1 VADNIFCLDIITLSV
16 PNSSVTPAVQV
27 IQNID
32 AAAALFSAP
41 RLKIL
46 AELAEPDTAAAIA
59 RRVGLPRQQVSYH
72 VRELEHAGLVTFVEE
87 RRKGNCVERVVQA
100 AARSYVVSP
109 AALGSLGS
117 SLGSTLGS
125 TPAEQRDTF
134 SIGYLVGLAARA
146 IRDLAW
152 LSVRAAAA
160 KKRLSTMAMEAD
172 IRFATVET
180 RAAFAQELSAFVA
193 KLTAKYHS
201 AEGRPFRLIAGV
213 YPAITSA
220 STPEPGDQA
229 CVNMN

>member
-1 VADNIFCLDIITLSV
+1 
-16 PNSSVTPAVQV
+16 VTPAVQV
-27 IQNID
+27 IQSID
-32 AAAALFSAP
+32 AAAALFSTP

-72 VRELEHAGLVTFVEE
+72 VRELEHAGLITFVEE
-87 RRKGNCVERVVQA
+87 RRKGNCVERVVRA

-117 SLGSTLGS
+117 
-125 TPAEQRDTF
+125 TPAEQRDNL

-160 KKRLSTMAMEAD
+160 KKRLSTMAMEVD
-172 IRFATVET
+172 IRFATAKS
-180 RAAFAQELSAFVA
+180 RAAFAQELTAFIARVA
-193 KLTAKYHS
+193 AKYNS
-201 AEGRPFRLIAGV
+201 AEGRSFRLIAGV
-213 YPAITSA
+213 YPAITS
-220 STPEPGDQA
+220 TPSQEPGDQA
-229 CVNMN
+229 CVNMS

>member
-1 VADNIFCLDIITLSV
+1 M
-16 PNSSVTPAVQV
+16 TPAVQV

-32 AAAALFSAP
+32 AVAALFSAP

-72 VRELEHAGLVTFVEE
+72 VRELEHAGLVTFVQE

-109 AALGSLGS
+109 AALGPLGS
-117 SLGSTLGS
+117 SLGS

-160 KKRLSTMAMEAD
+160 KKRLSTMAMEVD
-172 IRFATVET
+172 IRFATAES
-180 RAAFAQELSAFVA
+180 RADFAQELSASLA
-193 KLTAKYHS
+193 RLAAKYHS

>member
-1 VADNIFCLDIITLSV
+1 MTAG
-16 PNSSVTPAVQV
+16 VQV

-72 VRELEHAGLVTFVEE
+72 VRELERAGLVTFVEE
-87 RRKGNCVERVVQA
+87 RRKGNCLERVVQA

-117 SLGSTLGS
+117 
-125 TPAEQRDTF
+125 TPAEQRDMF
-134 SIGYLVGLAARA
+134 SIGYLVGLAART

-152 LSVRAAAA
+152 LSGRAAAA
-160 KKRLSTMAMEAD
+160 KKRVSTMAMDVD
-172 IRFATVET
+172 IRFATAES
-180 RAAFAQELSAFVA
+180 RSAFAREFSALISQLA
-193 KLTAKYHS
+193 AKYHS
-201 AEGRPFRLIAGV
+201 SEGRSFRLIAGV
-213 YPAITSA
+213 YPAITTASA
-220 STPEPGDQA
+220 SIQEPGDQA

>member
-1 VADNIFCLDIITLSV
+1 M
-16 PNSSVTPAVQV
+16 TPAVQV

-32 AAAALFSAP
+32 AVAALFSAP

-87 RRKGNCVERVVQA
+87 RRKGNCVERVVRA

-109 AALGSLGS
+109 ATLGSLGS
-117 SLGSTLGS
+117 SLGS

-160 KKRLSTMAMEAD
+160 KKRVSTMAMEVD
-172 IRFATVET
+172 IRFATPES
-180 RAAFAQELSAFVA
+180 RADFAQELSAFLA
-193 KLTAKYHS
+193 KLAAKYHS
-201 AEGRPFRLIAGV
+201 AEGRSFRLIAGV

-220 STPEPGDQA
+220 PSTPEPGDQA

>member
-1 VADNIFCLDIITLSV
+1 MAV
-16 PNSSVTPAVQV
+16 VTPAVQV

-32 AAAALFSAP
+32 AVAALFSPP

-46 AELAEPDTAAAIA
+46 AELAKPDTAAAIA

-87 RRKGNCVERVVQA
+87 RRKGNCVERVVRA

-109 AALGSLGS
+109 AALGSS
-117 SLGSTLGS
+117 PADTS
-125 TPAEQRDTF
+125 AEQRDTF

-160 KKRLSTMAMEAD
+160 KKRVSTMAMDVD
-172 IRFATVET
+172 IRFATPES
-180 RAAFAQELSAFVA
+180 RAAFAQEFSAFMA
-193 KLTAKYHS
+193 KLAAKYHS
-201 AEGRPFRLIAGV
+201 AEGRSFRLIAGV

>member
-1 VADNIFCLDIITLSV
+1 MTA
-16 PNSSVTPAVQV
+16 AVQV
-27 IQNID
+27 IQDID

-87 RRKGNCVERVVQA
+87 RRKGNCVERVVRA

-117 SLGSTLGS
+117 SPADTS
-125 TPAEQRDTF
+125 AEQRDTF

-160 KKRLSTMAMEAD
+160 KKRVSTMAMDAD
-172 IRFATVET
+172 IRFATAES
-180 RAAFAQELSAFVA
+180 RAAFAQELSAFMA
-193 KLTAKYHS
+193 KLAAKYHS
-201 AEGRPFRLIAGV
+201 AEGRSFRLIAGV

-220 STPEPGDQA
+220 STPEPGDEA

>member
-1 VADNIFCLDIITLSV
+1 M
-16 PNSSVTPAVQV
+16 TPAVQV

-59 RRVGLPRQQVSYH
+59 RRVGLPRQQVNYH
-72 VRELEHAGLVTFVEE
+72 VRELERAGLVAFVEE

-109 AALGSLGS
+109 AALGSLGA
-117 SLGSTLGS
+117 

-152 LSVRAAAA
+152 LSGRAAAA
-160 KKRLSTMAMEAD
+160 KKRVSTMAMEMD
-172 IRFATVET
+172 IRFASPES
-180 RAAFAQELSAFVA
+180 RAAFAQELTAFMA
-193 KLTAKYHS
+193 GMAAKYHS
-201 AEGRPFRLIAGV
+201 VEGRSFRMIAGV

-220 STPEPGDQA
+220 STQEPGDQT

>member
-1 VADNIFCLDIITLSV
+1 M
-16 PNSSVTPAVQV
+16 TPAVQV

-46 AELAEPDTAAAIA
+46 AELTEPGTAAAIA

-117 SLGSTLGS
+117 

-160 KKRLSTMAMEAD
+160 KKRVSTMAMDVD
-172 IRFATVET
+172 IRFATAES
-180 RAAFAQELSAFVA
+180 RAAFAQELSAFMA
-193 KLTAKYHS
+193 RLAAKYHS
-201 AEGRPFRLIAGV
+201 AEGRSFRLIAGV

-220 STPEPGDQA
+220 STPEPGGQA

>member
-1 VADNIFCLDIITLSV
+1 MTS
-16 PNSSVTPAVQV
+16 AVQV
-27 IQNID
+27 IQNVD

-46 AELAEPDTAAAIA
+46 AEFAEPDTAAAVA
-59 RRVGLPRQQVSYH
+59 RRVRLPRQQVSYH

-117 SLGSTLGS
+117 SLGST
-125 TPAEQRDTF
+125 PAEQQDTF

-160 KKRLSTMAMEAD
+160 KKRVSTMAMDVD
-172 IRFATVET
+172 IRFATAES
-180 RAAFAQELSAFVA
+180 RAAFAQELSAFMV
-193 KLTAKYHS
+193 KLAAKYHS
-201 AEGRPFRLIAGV
+201 AEGRSFRLIAGV

>member
-1 VADNIFCLDIITLSV
+1 M
-16 PNSSVTPAVQV
+16 TPAVQV

-41 RLKIL
+41 RLRIL

-87 RRKGNCVERVVQA
+87 RRKGNCVERVVRA

-117 SLGSTLGS
+117 SLGST
-125 TPAEQRDTF
+125 PAEQQDTF

-160 KKRLSTMAMEAD
+160 KKRVSTMAMDVD
-172 IRFATVET
+172 IRFATAES
-180 RAAFAQELSAFVA
+180 RSAFAQELSAFMAGLVV
-193 KLTAKYHS
+193 KYHS
-201 AEGRPFRLIAGV
+201 TEGRSFRLIAGV

>member
-1 VADNIFCLDIITLSV
+1 
-16 PNSSVTPAVQV
+16 VTPAVQV

-46 AELAEPDTAAAIA
+46 AELTEPGTAAAIA

-72 VRELEHAGLVTFVEE
+72 VRELEHAGLVTFVKE

-117 SLGSTLGS
+117 
-125 TPAEQRDTF
+125 TPAEQHDTF

-160 KKRLSTMAMEAD
+160 KKRVSTMAMDVD
-172 IRFATVET
+172 IRFATAES
-180 RAAFAQELSAFVA
+180 RAAFAQELSAFMA
-193 KLTAKYHS
+193 RLAAKYHS
-201 AEGRPFRLIAGV
+201 AEGRSFRLIAGV

>member
-1 VADNIFCLDIITLSV
+1 M
-16 PNSSVTPAVQV
+16 TPAVQV

-117 SLGSTLGS
+117 SPVDV
-125 TPAEQRDTF
+125 PAEQRDTF

-160 KKRLSTMAMEAD
+160 KKRVSTMAMDAD
-172 IRFATVET
+172 IRFATAES
-180 RAAFAQELSAFVA
+180 RAAFARELSAFIV
-193 KLTAKYHS
+193 KLTAKYHG
-201 AEGRPFRLIAGV
+201 AEGRSFRLIAGV

-229 CVNMN
+229 CVNMI

>member
-1 VADNIFCLDIITLSV
+1 M
-16 PNSSVTPAVQV
+16 TPAVQV

-87 RRKGNCVERVVQA
+87 RRKGNCVERVVRA

-117 SLGSTLGS
+117 SLGST
-125 TPAEQRDTF
+125 PAEQQDTF

-160 KKRLSTMAMEAD
+160 KKRVSTMAMDAD
-172 IRFATVET
+172 IRFATAES
-180 RAAFAQELSAFVA
+180 RAGFAQELSTFIAQLVV
-193 KLTAKYHS
+193 KYHS
-201 AEGRPFRLIAGV
+201 AEGRSFRLIAGV

>member
-1 VADNIFCLDIITLSV
+1 M
-16 PNSSVTPAVQV
+16 
-27 IQNID
+27 
-32 AAAALFSAP
+32 
-41 RLKIL
+41 RLRYCS
-46 AELAEPDTAAAIA
+46 A
-59 RRVGLPRQQVSYH
+59 RRASRYWRTRRAGHRRGGRPPRGLPRQQVSYH

-117 SLGSTLGS
+117 

-152 LSVRAAAA
+152 LSARG
-160 KKRLSTMAMEAD
+160 SGEEARVHHGD
-172 IRFATVET
+172 GRGYPLCY
-180 RAAFAQELSAFVA
+180 RGSACGLCARVVGFHRQA
-193 KLTAKYHS
+193 RAKYHS
-201 AEGRPFRLIAGV
+201 AEGRSFRLIVGV

-220 STPEPGDQA
+220 STQEPGDQA

>member
-1 VADNIFCLDIITLSV
+1 M
-16 PNSSVTPAVQV
+16 TPAVQV

-32 AAAALFSAP
+32 AVAALFSAP

-117 SLGSTLGS
+117 LESM
-125 TPAEQRDTF
+125 PAEQRDTF

-160 KKRLSTMAMEAD
+160 KKRVSTMAMEVD
-172 IRFATVET
+172 IRFATAES
-180 RAAFAQELSAFVA
+180 RAAFAQELSALIA
-193 KLTAKYHS
+193 KLAAKYHN
-201 AEGRPFRLIAGV
+201 AEGRSFRLIAGV

-229 CVNMN
+229 CVNMT

>member
-1 VADNIFCLDIITLSV
+1 
-16 PNSSVTPAVQV
+16 VTPAVQV

-46 AELAEPDTAAAIA
+46 AELTEPDTAASVA

-87 RRKGNCVERVVQA
+87 RRKGNCVERVVRA
-100 AARSYVVSP
+100 TARSYVVSP

-117 SLGSTLGS
+117 A
-125 TPAEQRDTF
+125 PAKQQDTF
-134 SIGYLVGLAARA
+134 SIGYLVGLAART

-160 KKRLSTMAMEAD
+160 KKRVATMALEVD
-172 IRFATVET
+172 IRFATTES
-180 RAAFAQELSAFVA
+180 RAAFARELSAFIARLV
-193 KLTAKYHS
+193 AKYHS
-201 AEGRPFRLIAGV
+201 AEGRSFHLIAGV

-220 STPEPGDQA
+220 ATQQRGDQA

>member
-1 VADNIFCLDIITLSV
+1 
-16 PNSSVTPAVQV
+16 VTPAVQV

-46 AELAEPDTAAAIA
+46 AELAAPDTAASIA

-87 RRKGNCVERVVQA
+87 RRKGNCVERVVRA

-117 SLGSTLGS
+117 
-125 TPAEQRDTF
+125 TPSEQQDTF

-172 IRFATVET
+172 IRFATAES
-180 RAAFAQELSAFVA
+180 RAAFAKELSAVMA
-193 KLTAKYHS
+193 RLTAKYHS

-213 YPAITSA
+213 YPAITSS
-220 STPEPGDQA
+220 STPEPGDRA

>member
-1 VADNIFCLDIITLSV
+1 M
-16 PNSSVTPAVQV
+16 TPAVQV

-32 AAAALFSAP
+32 AVAALFSAP

-87 RRKGNCVERVVQA
+87 RRKGNCVERVIQA

-117 SLGSTLGS
+117 TS
-125 TPAEQRDTF
+125 AEQRDTF

-146 IRDLAW
+146 IRDLAL
-152 LSVRAAAA
+152 LSVRAGAA
-160 KKRLSTMAMEAD
+160 KKRVSTMAMDAD
-172 IRFATVET
+172 IRFATPES
-180 RAAFAQELSAFVA
+180 RAAFAKEFLSMVPVYEVDQLPTIAS
-193 KLTAKYHS
+193 K
-201 AEGRPFRLIAGV
+201 RL
-213 YPAITSA
+213 S
-220 STPEPGDQA
+220 
-229 CVNMN
+229 

>member
-1 VADNIFCLDIITLSV
+1 
-16 PNSSVTPAVQV
+16 VTPAVQV
-27 IQNID
+27 VQNID
-32 AAAALFSAP
+32 AVAALFSAP

-46 AELAEPDTAAAIA
+46 AELAEPGTAAAIA

-87 RRKGNCVERVVQA
+87 RRKGNCVERVVRA

-117 SLGSTLGS
+117 SLGS

-160 KKRLSTMAMEAD
+160 KKRVSTMAMDVD
-172 IRFATVET
+172 IRFATAES
-180 RAAFAQELSAFVA
+180 RAAFAQELSAFFA
-193 KLTAKYHS
+193 KLVAKYHS
-201 AEGRPFRLIAGV
+201 AEGRSFRLIAGV

-220 STPEPGDQA
+220 ATPEPGDQA